1 MVSRS
6 RHLRVTVVFMVNT
19 DSVLVS
25 SFPSATV
32 DDGYDGLYTRRMAR
46 SYGSKWDALRG
57 HVRPGVKVLDFGC
70 GMPENARL
78 LRDLVE
84 DAGGVYCCHDAH
96 PDVEKAMRAD
106 GGFRHVSAGDL
117 TEHVGVFDVVFM
129 SSVVHEMLT
138 PSCAPGAV
146 ANAALFELIGSL
158 VAPSGC
164 VVVRDWAD
172 YAVGAQD
179 GSLPASLDLVGES
192 ASREVAQWVNA
203 MVSHGVI
210 AGGSACVM
218 PPTSPCGWVLTG
230 EREGVCEAF
239 LHAVW
244 GLGSLD
250 RESQE
255 RYCNAAFGSP
265 GGFMSRFYVGRGFA
279 VEGVRVFYD
288 DGFARHGSRLF
299 RLGEGL
305 PCATKAVTVLRKGVR

>member
-6 RHLRVTVVFMVNT
+6 RRVRVTVVFMVDT

-32 DDGYDGLYTRRMAR
+32 DGGYDGSYTRRMAR
-46 SYGSKWDALRG
+46 SYGSKWDALRD

-84 DAGGVYCCHDAH
+84 DAGGVYYCHDAH
-96 PDVEKAMRAD
+96 PGVEAAMCID
-106 GGFRHVSAGDL
+106 GGFRHVNAGDL
-117 TEHVGVFDVVFM
+117 DEYVGAFDVMFM

-138 PSCAPGAV
+138 PACKPGNV
-146 ANAALFELIGSL
+146 ANEGLFELIGRL

-164 VVVRDWAD
+164 LVVRDWAD

-179 GSLPASLDLVGES
+179 GSLPDFLDLVDEG
-192 ASREVAQWVNA
+192 AAREVAQWARA
-203 MVSHGVI
+203 MEDNGVI
-210 AGGSACVM
+210 ATGSACVVSSV
-218 PPTSPCGWVLTG
+218 SPGGWLITG
-230 EREGVCEAF
+230 ERESVCEVF

-244 GLGSLD
+244 GLGSID

-265 GGFMSRFYVGRGFA
+265 GGFMSRFYGERGFA
-279 VEGVRVFYD
+279 VEGVQVFYD
-288 DGFARHGSRLF
+288 EGFARHGSRLF
-299 RLGEGL
+299 RLDGEL

>member
-1 MVSRS
+1 MVGN
-6 RHLRVTVVFMVNT
+6 V
-19 DSVLVS
+19 SVLVS

-32 DDGYDGLYTRRMAR
+32 DGGYDDSYTRRMAR

-57 HVRPGVKVLDFGC
+57 HVRPGVRVLDFGC

-84 DAGGVYCCHDAH
+84 GAGGMYYCHDAH

-117 TEHVGVFDVVFM
+117 DEHVGAFDVVFM

-138 PSCAPGAV
+138 PACKPGNV
-146 ANAALFELIGSL
+146 ENKALFELIGSL

-164 VVVRDWAD
+164 IVVRDWAD

-179 GSLPASLDLVGES
+179 GSMPASLDLVDEG
-192 ASREVAQWVNA
+192 AAREVAQWVSA
-203 MVSHGVI
+203 MESSGVV
-210 AGGSACVM
+210 ADGSARVELRH
-218 PPTSPCGWVLTG
+218 SGLSLVG
-230 EREGVCEAF
+230 ERASVCEVF

-255 RYCNAAFGSP
+255 RYSNEAFGSP
-265 GGFMSRFYVGRGFA
+265 GGFMQWFYWSRGFA
-279 VEGVRVFYD
+279 VEGVQVFYD
-288 DGFARHGSRLF
+288 EGFSRHDVRLF
-299 RLGEGL
+299 RLDGGL
-305 PCATKAVTVLRKGVR
+305 PCATKAVTVLRKGVH

>member
-32 DDGYDGLYTRRMAR
+32 DGGYDCSYTRRMAR
-46 SYGSKWDALRG
+46 SYGSKWDALRE

-84 DAGGVYCCHDAH
+84 GTGGVYYCHDAH
-96 PDVEKAMRAD
+96 PDVEGAMRAD
-106 GGFRHVSAGDL
+106 GGFSFIHADELS
-117 TEHVGVFDVVFM
+117 EYVGAFDVVFM
-129 SSVVHEMLT
+129 SNVIHEMLT
-138 PSCAPGAV
+138 PSCVPGAV
-146 ANAALFELIGSL
+146 ANEELFELIGRR

-164 VVVRDWAD
+164 IIVRDWAD

-179 GSLPASLDLVGES
+179 GALPASLGLVDES
-192 ASREVAQWVNA
+192 AAREVAQWVSA
-203 MVSHGVI
+203 MENNGVI
-210 AGGSACVM
+210 RDGAVTVSRSSG
-218 PPTSPCGWVLTG
+218 GWVLAG
-230 EREGVCEAF
+230 ERASVCEVF
-239 LHAVW
+239 LHSVW

-255 RYCNAAFGSP
+255 RYSNEAFGSP
-265 GGFMSRFYVGRGFA
+265 GGFMRRFYVERGFA
-279 VEGVRVFYD
+279 VEGCNAFYD
-288 DGFARHGSRLF
+288 EGFSRHGARLF
-299 RLGEGL
+299 SLDDGL
-305 PCATKAVTVLRKGVR
+305 PCATKAVTVMRKGVR

>member
-6 RHLRVTVVFMVNT
+6 RRVRVTVVFMVDT

-32 DDGYDGLYTRRMAR
+32 DDGYDDSYTRRMAR

-57 HVRPGVKVLDFGC
+57 HVRHGVRVLDFGC

-84 DAGGVYCCHDAH
+84 GAGGEYYCHDAH

-117 TEHVGVFDVVFM
+117 AEYVNVFDVVFM

-138 PSCAPGAV
+138 PACKPGNV
-146 ANAALFELIGSL
+146 ENRALFELIGRL
-158 VAPSGC
+158 VSPSGC
-164 VVVRDWAD
+164 IVVRDWAD

-179 GSLPASLDLVGES
+179 SSMPASLDLVDES
-192 ASREVAQWVNA
+192 AAREVAQWVSA
-203 MVSHGVI
+203 MEGHSVVADG
-210 AGGSACVM
+210 CVRVE
-218 PPTSPCGWVLTG
+218 SRHSGLSLVG
-230 EREGVCEAF
+230 ERASVCEVF

-255 RYCNAAFGSP
+255 RYCSAAFGSP
-265 GGFMSRFYVGRGFA
+265 GGFMTWFYGGRGFA
-279 VEGVRVFYD
+279 VEDVQVFYD
-288 DGFARHGSRLF
+288 EGFSRHGARLF
-299 RLGEGL
+299 RLGGVL
-305 PCATKAVTVLRKGVR
+305 PCATKAVTVLRKGAR

>member
-6 RHLRVTVVFMVNT
+6 RVTRVTVVFMVNT

-32 DDGYDGLYTRRMAR
+32 DGGYDGSYTRRMAR

-57 HVRPGVKVLDFGC
+57 HVRPGVRVLDFGC

-84 DAGGVYCCHDAH
+84 GAGGEYYCHDAH

-117 TEHVGVFDVVFM
+117 TERTGAFDVVFM

-138 PSCAPGAV
+138 PACKPGNV
-146 ANAALFELIGSL
+146 ENRALFELIGSL
-158 VAPSGC
+158 VSPSGC
-164 VVVRDWAD
+164 IVVRDWAD

-179 GSLPASLDLVGES
+179 GSFPASLGLVDES
-192 ASREVAQWVNA
+192 ASREVVQWVSA
-203 MVSHGVI
+203 MENNGVI
-210 AGGSACVM
+210 REGAVTVSRSSG
-218 PPTSPCGWVLTG
+218 GWVLDG
-230 EREGVCEAF
+230 ERASVCEVF

-250 RESQE
+250 RESRE
-255 RYCNAAFGSP
+255 RYCSEAFGSP
-265 GGFMSRFYVGRGFA
+265 GGFVSRFYVGRGFA
-279 VEGVRVFYD
+279 VEGVQVFYG
-288 DGFARHGSRLF
+288 DGFARHGARLF
-299 RLGEGL
+299 RLGGVL

>member
-1 MVSRS
+1 MVDNS
-6 RHLRVTVVFMVNT
+6 
-19 DSVLVS
+19 SVLIS

-46 SYGSKWDALRG
+46 SYGSKWDALRC
-57 HVRPGVKVLDFGC
+57 HVRPGVRVLDFGC

-84 DAGGVYCCHDAH
+84 DAGGAYYCHDAH

-117 TEHVGVFDVVFM
+117 DEHVGMFDVVFM

-138 PSCAPGAV
+138 PACKPGNV
-146 ANAALFELIGSL
+146 ANAALFELVGRL

-164 VVVRDWAD
+164 IVVRDWAD

-179 GSLPASLDLVGES
+179 GSLPASLDLVDEG
-192 ASREVAQWVNA
+192 AAREVAQWVSA
-203 MVSHGVI
+203 MEGHSVVADG
-210 AGGSACVM
+210 CVRVEAR
-218 PPTSPCGWVLTG
+218 CGGWVFAG
-230 EREGVCEAF
+230 ERASVCEVF

-265 GGFMSRFYVGRGFA
+265 GGFVSRFYVGRGFA
-279 VEGVRVFYD
+279 VEGCNVFYD
-288 DGFARHGSRLF
+288 DGFARHGARLF
-299 RLGEGL
+299 CLGGVL

>member
-1 MVSRS
+1 
-6 RHLRVTVVFMVNT
+6 
-19 DSVLVS
+19 
-25 SFPSATV
+25 
-32 DDGYDGLYTRRMAR
+32 
-46 SYGSKWDALRG
+46 
-57 HVRPGVKVLDFGC
+57 
-70 GMPENARL
+70 MPENAQL

-84 DAGGVYCCHDAH
+84 GAGGVYCCHDAH

-117 TEHVGVFDVVFM
+117 DEHVGMFDVVFM

-146 ANAALFELIGSL
+146 ANAALFELVGRL

-164 VVVRDWAD
+164 IVVRDWAD

-179 GSLPASLDLVGES
+179 GSLPASLDLVDEG
-192 ASREVAQWVNA
+192 AAREVAQWVSA
-203 MVSHGVI
+203 MEGHSVVADG
-210 AGGSACVM
+210 CVRVEAR
-218 PPTSPCGWVLTG
+218 CGGWVLAG
-230 EREGVCEAF
+230 ERASVCEVF

-265 GGFMSRFYVGRGFA
+265 GGFVSRFCVGRGFA
-279 VEGVRVFYD
+279 VEGVQVFYD
-288 DGFARHGSRLF
+288 EGFASHGARLF
-299 RLGEGL
+299 RLGGGL

>member
-32 DDGYDGLYTRRMAR
+32 DGGYDGSYTRRMAR
-46 SYGSKWDALRG
+46 SYGSKWDALRD

-84 DAGGVYCCHDAH
+84 GAGGEYYCHDAH
-96 PDVEKAMRAD
+96 PDVEAAMRAD
-106 GGFRHVSAGDL
+106 GGFRHVSADRLG
-117 TEHVGVFDVVFM
+117 EYVGTFDVVFM

-138 PSCAPGAV
+138 PECRPGAV
-146 ANAALFELIGSL
+146 VNESLFELIGRL

-164 VVVRDWAD
+164 LVVRDWAD

-179 GSLPASLDLVGES
+179 GSLPASLDLVDEG
-192 ASREVAQWVNA
+192 AAREVAQWVSA
-203 MVSHGVI
+203 MENNGVI
-210 AGGSACVM
+210 REGAVTVSRSSG
-218 PPTSPCGWVLTG
+218 GWVLDG
-230 EREGVCEAF
+230 ERASVCEVF
-239 LHAVW
+239 LHSVW

-255 RYCNAAFGSP
+255 RYSNEAFGSP
-265 GGFMSRFYVGRGFA
+265 GGFMRWFYGSRGFA
-279 VEGVRVFYD
+279 VEGCNVFYD
-288 DGFARHGSRLF
+288 EGFARHGARLF
-299 RLGEGL
+299 RLGGVL

>member
-117 TEHVGVFDVVFM
+117 SEHVGVFDVVFM

-210 AGGSACVM
+210 REGAVTVSRSSGGWSLA
-218 PPTSPCGWVLTG
+218 G
-230 EREGVCEAF
+230 ERASVCEVF

-244 GLGSLD
+244 GLGSIE
-250 RESQE
+250 RESRE
-255 RYCNAAFGSP
+255 RYCSAAFGSP
-265 GGFMSRFYVGRGFA
+265 GGFMQWFYGSRGFA
-279 VEGVRVFYD
+279 VEGCNVFYD
-288 DGFARHGSRLF
+288 EGFARHGARLF
-299 RLGEGL
+299 SLDDGL
-305 PCATKAVTVLRKGVR
+305 PCATKVVTVLRKGVR

>member
-32 DDGYDGLYTRRMAR
+32 DDGYDESYTRRMAR
-46 SYGSKWDALRG
+46 SYGSKWDALRD

-84 DAGGVYCCHDAH
+84 DAGGEYYCHDAH
-96 PDVEKAMRAD
+96 PDVEKAMCVD

-117 TEHVGVFDVVFM
+117 DEHVGAFDVVFM

-138 PSCAPGAV
+138 PACKPGNV
-146 ANAALFELIGSL
+146 ANAALFELIGRL
-158 VAPSGC
+158 VSPSGC

-172 YAVGAQD
+172 YAAGAQD
-179 GSLPASLDLVGES
+179 GSLPASLGLVDES
-192 ASREVAQWVNA
+192 ASREVAQWVSA
-203 MVSHGVI
+203 MENSGVI
-210 AGGSACVM
+210 REGAVTVSRSSG
-218 PPTSPCGWVLTG
+218 GWVLDG
-230 EREGVCEAF
+230 ERASVCEVF

-244 GLGSLD
+244 GLSSLD

-255 RYCNAAFGSP
+255 RYCSAAFGSP
-265 GGFMSRFYVGRGFA
+265 GGFMQWFYGSRGFA
-279 VEGVRVFYD
+279 VEGVQVFYD
-288 DGFARHGSRLF
+288 EGFARHGARLF
-299 RLGEGL
+299 SLDDGL

>member
-32 DDGYDGLYTRRMAR
+32 DDGYDDSYTRRMAR

-57 HVRPGVKVLDFGC
+57 HVRPGVRVLDFGC

-84 DAGGVYCCHDAH
+84 GAGGEYYCHDAH
-96 PDVEKAMRAD
+96 PDVEKAMRVD

-117 TEHVGVFDVVFM
+117 DEHVGAFDVVFM

-138 PSCAPGAV
+138 PACKPGNV
-146 ANAALFELIGSL
+146 ANAALFELVGRL

-164 VVVRDWAD
+164 IVVRDWAD
-172 YAVGAQD
+172 YAAGAQD
-179 GSLPASLDLVGES
+179 GSLPASLDLVGEG
-192 ASREVAQWVNA
+192 AACEVAQWVSA
-203 MVSHGVI
+203 MESSGVV
-210 AGGSACVM
+210 ADGSARVE
-218 PPTSPCGWVLTG
+218 SRHSGLLLVG
-230 EREGVCEAF
+230 ERASVCEVF

-255 RYCNAAFGSP
+255 RYCSEAFGSP
-265 GGFMSRFYVGRGFA
+265 GGFMQWFYGSRGFA
-279 VEGVRVFYD
+279 VEGCNVFYD
-288 DGFARHGSRLF
+288 EGFSRHGARLF
-299 RLGEGL
+299 RLGGVL

>member
-6 RHLRVTVVFMVNT
+6 RRLRVTVVFMVNT

-32 DDGYDGLYTRRMAR
+32 DGGYDGSYTRRMAR

-84 DAGGVYCCHDAH
+84 DAGGAYYCHDAH
-96 PDVEKAMRAD
+96 PDVEGAMRVD

-117 TEHVGVFDVVFM
+117 TERVGAFDVVFM

-138 PSCAPGAV
+138 PACKLGDV
-146 ANAALFELIGSL
+146 ANEALFELIGRL
-158 VAPSGC
+158 VSPSGC

-172 YAVGAQD
+172 YAAGAQD
-179 GSLPASLDLVGES
+179 GSTPASLDLVDEG
-192 ASREVAQWVNA
+192 AAREVNQWVRA
-203 MVSHGVI
+203 MEDSGVI
-210 AGGSACVM
+210 APGSAYVM
-218 PPTSPCGWVLTG
+218 SSTSPGGWSLAG
-230 EREGVCEAF
+230 ERESVCEVF

-255 RYCNAAFGSP
+255 RYCSEAFDSP
-265 GGFMSRFYVGRGFA
+265 GGFVSRFYGGRGFA
-279 VEGVRVFYD
+279 VEGVQVFYD
-288 DGFARHGSRLF
+288 DGFARHGARLF
-299 RLGEGL
+299 RLDGGL
-305 PCATKAVTVLRKGVR
+305 PCATKAVTVLRNGVR

>member
-1 MVSRS
+1 MVGN
-6 RHLRVTVVFMVNT
+6 V
-19 DSVLVS
+19 SVLVS

-32 DDGYDGLYTRRMAR
+32 DDGYDDSYTRRMAR

-84 DAGGVYCCHDAH
+84 GAGGEYYCHDAH
-96 PDVEKAMRAD
+96 PDVEAAMCVD
-106 GGFRHVSAGDL
+106 GWFHHVSADRLG
-117 TEHVGVFDVVFM
+117 EYVGTFDVVFM

-146 ANAALFELIGSL
+146 VNAALFELIGRL
-158 VAPSGC
+158 VSPSGC

-179 GSLPASLDLVGES
+179 GSLPASLDLVGEG
-192 ASREVAQWVNA
+192 AACEVAQWVSA
-203 MVSHGVI
+203 MESSGVI
-210 AGGSACVM
+210 REGAVTVSRSSG
-218 PPTSPCGWVLTG
+218 GWVLDG
-230 EREGVCEAF
+230 ERASVCEVF

-265 GGFMSRFYVGRGFA
+265 GGFVQWFYGSRGFA
-279 VEGVRVFYD
+279 VEGVQVFYD
-288 DGFARHGSRLF
+288 EGFSRHGARLF
-299 RLGEGL
+299 SLDDGL
-305 PCATKAVTVLRKGVR
+305 PCATKAVTILRKCVR

>member
-1 MVSRS
+1 MTNGNFSSRGSVSAA
-6 RHLRVTVVFMVNT
+6 
-19 DSVLVS
+19 

-84 DAGGVYCCHDAH
+84 DAGGVYYCHDAH
-96 PDVEKAMRAD
+96 PDVEAAMCID
-106 GGFRHVSAGDL
+106 GGFRHVNA
-117 TEHVGVFDVVFM
+117 VGLAEYVNVFDVVFM
-129 SSVVHEMLT
+129 SSVAHEMLT
-138 PSCAPGAV
+138 PECRPGAV
-146 ANAALFELIGSL
+146 VNESLFELIGRL

-164 VVVRDWAD
+164 LVVRDWAD

-179 GSLPASLDLVGES
+179 GSLPASLDLVDEG
-192 ASREVAQWVNA
+192 AAREVAQWVSA
-203 MVSHGVI
+203 MEDSGLI
-210 AGGSACVM
+210 TGGSVCIE
-218 PPTSPCGWVLTG
+218 SRRGGWLLTG
-230 EREGVCEAF
+230 ERESVCEVF

-244 GLGSLD
+244 GLGSID

-255 RYCNAAFGSP
+255 RYCSAAFGSP
-265 GGFMSRFYVGRGFA
+265 GGFMTWFYGGRGFA
-279 VEGVRVFYD
+279 VEDVRVFYD
-288 DGFARHGSRLF
+288 EGFARHGARLF
-299 RLGEGL
+299 RLSGGL

>member
-1 MVSRS
+1 MVGN
-6 RHLRVTVVFMVNT
+6 V
-19 DSVLVS
+19 SVLVS

-32 DDGYDGLYTRRMAR
+32 DGGYDGSYTRRMAR
-46 SYGSKWDALRG
+46 SYGSKWDALRE

-84 DAGGVYCCHDAH
+84 GAGGVYCCHDAH

-138 PSCAPGAV
+138 PACKPGNV
-146 ANAALFELIGSL
+146 ANAALFELIGRL
-158 VAPSGC
+158 VSPSGC

-172 YAVGAQD
+172 YAAGAQD
-179 GSLPASLDLVGES
+179 GSLSASLGLVDES
-192 ASREVAQWVNA
+192 AAREVAQWVSA
-203 MVSHGVI
+203 MENNGVI
-210 AGGSACVM
+210 REGAVTVSRSSG
-218 PPTSPCGWVLTG
+218 GWVLDG
-230 EREGVCEAF
+230 ERASVCEVF
-239 LHAVW
+239 LHSVW

-250 RESQE
+250 RESQG
-255 RYCNAAFGSP
+255 RYSNEAFGSP
-265 GGFMSRFYVGRGFA
+265 GGFMQWFYGSRGFA
-279 VEGVRVFYD
+279 VEGCNVFYD
-288 DGFARHGSRLF
+288 EGFARHGARMF
-299 RLGEGL
+299 RLGGVL

>member
-6 RHLRVTVVFMVNT
+6 RNLRVTVVFMVNT

-32 DDGYDGLYTRRMAR
+32 DGGYDGSYTRRMAR

-57 HVRPGVKVLDFGC
+57 HVRTGVKVLDFGC

-84 DAGGVYCCHDAH
+84 GAGGEYYCHDAH
-96 PDVEKAMRAD
+96 PDVEKAMRVD

-117 TEHVGVFDVVFM
+117 DEHVGAFVFM

-138 PSCAPGAV
+138 PSCKSGNV
-146 ANAALFELIGSL
+146 ANAALFELVGRL

-164 VVVRDWAD
+164 IVVRDWAD
-172 YAVGAQD
+172 YAAGAQD
-179 GSLPASLDLVGES
+179 GSLPASLDLVDEG
-192 ASREVAQWVNA
+192 AAREVAQWVDA
-203 MVSHGVI
+203 MVTHGVI
-210 AGGSACVM
+210 APGYACVM
-218 PPTSPCGWVLTG
+218 PSASPGGWALAG
-230 EREGVCEAF
+230 ERASVCEVF

-244 GLGSLD
+244 GLSSID
-250 RESQE
+250 RESRE
-255 RYCNAAFGSP
+255 RYSNEAFGSP
-265 GGFMSRFYVGRGFA
+265 GGFVSRFYVERGFA
-279 VEGVRVFYD
+279 VEGCNVFYD
-288 DGFARHGSRLF
+288 EGFSRHGARLF
-299 RLGEGL
+299 RLGVVL